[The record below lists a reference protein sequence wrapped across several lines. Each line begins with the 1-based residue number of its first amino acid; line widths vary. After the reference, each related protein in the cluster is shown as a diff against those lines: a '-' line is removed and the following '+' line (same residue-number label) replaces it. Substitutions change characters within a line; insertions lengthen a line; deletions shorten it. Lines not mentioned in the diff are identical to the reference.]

1 MRGGRIR
8 KKEKKRGDEEKE
20 RGKER
25 GEREEERGGKRRR
38 IDEKAREKRKR
49 RERRKER
56 KEKKGKRK
64 VDTQVGRYFD
74 RKDKYRGN
82 SILEGILPPLRP
94 PLQWLH
100 HTNEQQLKPVGC
112 VHVHKHSCK
121 CVCTKC
127 EEGCVHCIHTS
138 QNTLCT

>member
-1 MRGGRIR
+1 MRRKR
-8 KKEKKRGDEEKE
+8 EEKKEE
-20 RGKER
+20 RER
-25 GEREEERGGKRRR
+25 RREEERGEELMKKQ
-38 IDEKAREKRKR
+38 E
-49 RERRKER
+49 RKER
-56 KEKKGKRK
+56 GEEKKGKRK